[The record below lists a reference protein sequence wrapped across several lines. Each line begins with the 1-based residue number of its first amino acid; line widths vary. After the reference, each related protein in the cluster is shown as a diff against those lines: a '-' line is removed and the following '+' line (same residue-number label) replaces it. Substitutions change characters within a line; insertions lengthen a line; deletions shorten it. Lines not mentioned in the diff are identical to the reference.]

1 MYQRAAKG
9 APIRTFMRPEGS
21 PVGTSLLTGGVG
33 IAGSC
38 EIGLCRRAGTPN
50 VAGMYSDAAARVRQH
65 LEALGAVGEIRVL
78 AEPVPTAAA
87 AAAALGCDVG
97 AIANS
102 LIFEAD
108 GAPLLVVASG
118 AHRVHPARL
127 ARRIGSGK
135 IRRADPG
142 FVLAHTGQAV
152 GGVAPVGHPTPVRT
166 VVDQALAAYPVVW
179 AGGGDEHTMFATTFD
194 ELVKITGGTP
204 ADVD

>member
-1 MYQRAAKG
+1 
-9 APIRTFMRPEGS
+9 
-21 PVGTSLLTGGVG
+21 
-33 IAGSC
+33 
-38 EIGLCRRAGTPN
+38 LCRRAGTPN

-118 AHRVHPARL
+118 AHRVHPVRL
-127 ARRIGSGK
+127 ARRIGTGK

-142 FVLAHTGQAV
+142 FVLAQTGQAV

>member
-1 MYQRAAKG
+1 
-9 APIRTFMRPEGS
+9 
-21 PVGTSLLTGGVG
+21 
-33 IAGSC
+33 
-38 EIGLCRRAGTPN
+38 
-50 VAGMYSDAAARVRQH
+50 MYSDAAARVRQH

-78 AEPVPTAAA
+78 AEPVPTAIA
-87 AAAALGCDVG
+87 AAAALGCEVG

-118 AHRVHPARL
+118 AHRVHAVRL
-127 ARRIGSGK
+127 AQRIGTGK

-142 FVLAHTGQAV
+142 FVLAQAV

-194 ELVKITGGTP
+194 ELVKITRGTP